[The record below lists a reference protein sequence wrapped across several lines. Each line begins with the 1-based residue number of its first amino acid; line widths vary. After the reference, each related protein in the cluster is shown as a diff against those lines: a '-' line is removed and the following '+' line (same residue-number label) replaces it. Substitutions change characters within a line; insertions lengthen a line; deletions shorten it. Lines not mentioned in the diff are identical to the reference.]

1 MELGPENAVNRH
13 RHSPPATELASSS
26 ILPDAR
32 SRELFLR
39 LKEGQKKKFCC
50 DGKID
55 KQSGISYSSDKIIGL
70 IERGS
75 MVLVPAAITPHGH
88 TSLLFITLLYEHDT
102 EPHRLF
108 RDRPNANICEASA
121 RSTRVSHNILGKE
134 TLYGELPI
142 LASSLEVHI
151 RQWTHAA
158 ISTSP
163 SG

>member
-1 MELGPENAVNRH
+1 MLAPE
-13 RHSPPATELASSS
+13 
-26 ILPDAR
+26 I
-32 SRELFLR
+32 FLR
-39 LKEGQKKKFCC
+39 LKESEKKKFCC
-50 DGKID
+50 DGKVD
-55 KQSGISYSSDKIIGL
+55 KQSGISYSGDKIIGL
-70 IERGS
+70 IERCN
-75 MVLVPAAITPHGH
+75 MKLVPTAITPHGH